1 MKSKNKFT
9 NNFNLISTMKNVSNN
24 FKNSKYINPVIII
37 LIITFSIYL
46 LYFNDKIYVQDTI
59 TNSLNENNNTGNN
72 DDTCENSDQDYLVE
86 NFDVEKYVD
95 VCKNRNTRIYNLG
108 NTGVNT
114 GVTSV
119 PINATSSTSK
129 AIDQCEKLCSD
140 NNCQVFTLSGNV
152 CSTYNK
158 VGTASRTTNPIKIS
172 CDSKIF
178 APSDYNSGSYYGT
191 GYINNSYFK
200 NNKTDFSY
208 IDPFLIESKNVLGQL
223 YSIAN
228 KRNTLMN
235 YTEISFNANYNTDSS
250 NILTEEIALFSKFD
264 TLNTKLFDISRNKLY
279 TDKFNFSEAIA
290 DSILAPVPRDISFQT
305 YINDKYNMV
314 KKSDNLDG
322 VLAVKSEN
330 FIVNNYRYLILTFIM
345 VITIIMLVLYK
356 SSNFINEKIL
366 IAYIII
372 VTFIV
377 LFITHQLKL

>member
-24 FKNSKYINPVIII
+24 FKNSKYINPAIII

-108 NTGVNT
+108 NTGV
-114 GVTSV
+114 TSAT
-119 PINATSSTSK
+119 ITSSSSTPK
-129 AIDQCEKLCSD
+129 AIDQCEKICND
-140 NNCQVFTLSGNV
+140 NSCQVFTLSGNV
-152 CSTYNK
+152 CYTYK
-158 VGTASRTTNPIKIS
+158 RTPPRSSDPIKIS

-178 APSDYNSGSYYGT
+178 APSDYNSGSYNGI

-208 IDPFLIESKNVLGQL
+208 IDPFLIESKNVLRQL
-223 YSIAN
+223 YTIDNS
-228 KRNTLMN
+228 RNILMN
-235 YTEISFNANYNTDSS
+235 YSLSDFNNNYNRDSLA
-250 NILTEEIALFSKFD
+250 ILTGEVDLFSKFT

-279 TDKFNFSEAIA
+279 TDKFNFSDAISE
-290 DSILAPVPRDISFQT
+290 SILAPVERDIPFMKDVD
-305 YINDKYNMV
+305 DKYNMV

>member
-9 NNFNLISTMKNVSNN
+9 NNFNLISTMKNVNNN
-24 FKNSKYINPVIII
+24 FKNSKYINPAIII

-108 NTGVNT
+108 NTGV
-114 GVTSV
+114 TSTTIT
-119 PINATSSTSK
+119 PSTPK
-129 AIDQCEKLCSD
+129 AIDQCEKICSD
-140 NNCQVFTLSGNV
+140 SSCQVFTLSGNV
-152 CSTYNK
+152 CYTYK
-158 VGTASRTTNPIKIS
+158 KTPPRSSDPIKIS

-178 APSDYNSGSYYGT
+178 APSDYNSRTYNGI

-235 YTEISFNANYNTDSS
+235 YSLIDFSNNYYRDSLE
-250 NILTEEIALFSKFD
+250 ILTGEVDLFNKFD

-279 TDKFNFSEAIA
+279 TDKFNFSDAIA
-290 DSILAPVPRDISFQT
+290 NSILAPVERDISFQT

-322 VLAVKSEN
+322 LLAVKSEN

>member
-9 NNFNLISTMKNVSNN
+9 NNFNLISTMKNL
-24 FKNSKYINPVIII
+24 KNSKYINPVVII

-108 NTGVNT
+108 NTGV
-114 GVTSV
+114 TSTM
-119 PINATSSTSK
+119 ITSSSSTPK
-129 AIDQCEKLCSD
+129 AIDQCEKLCND
-140 NNCQVFTLSGNV
+140 NGCQVFTLSGNV
-152 CSTYNK
+152 CSRYNK

-178 APSDYNSGSYYGT
+178 APGDYVSESESYNGI
-191 GYINNSYFK
+191 GYINYSYFK

-223 YSIAN
+223 YTIAN

-235 YTEISFNANYNTDSS
+235 YSPIDFSNNYVRDSS
-250 NILTEEIALFSKFD
+250 NILRDEIALFSEFT

-279 TDKFNFSEAIA
+279 TDKFNFSDAISQ
-290 DSILAPVPRDISFQT
+290 SILAPIPRDISFLRALDANYKT
-305 YINDKYNMV
+305 V
-314 KKSDNLDG
+314 KKSANLDG
-322 VLAVKSEN
+322 VLSVKSEN

-345 VITIIMLVLYK
+345 VITIIMLILYK
-356 SSNFINEKIL
+356 STNFINEKIF